1 MKTIAIIGVAHGQ
14 KALYLKA
21 KEMGV
26 RTIGF
31 GWQEGAECDKLAD
44 RYYPVSILDTDRI
57 CEICEAEGVD
67 GVVSNASNL
76 TARVT
81 ATISER
87 MNLIGNPRTV
97 IDNALDKWIV
107 RNLTEDIHS
116 LTPVRYELMSAGIR
130 NTTLAYPCI
139 VKPTGGGG
147 KRGVSYVANEIEF
160 NNAVKYACESGCGE
174 VLIEEFITGNEIS
187 VESISYNG
195 EHFVLQIT
203 DKENTG
209 APHFVEIAHHQPSQL
224 PVEIQNR
231 IKLIVPEIL
240 SKLGFRN
247 GATHIEFKIDNS
259 GNIYLIEVNP
269 RGGGDEISNQLV
281 YLSTGI
287 DYLRLMI
294 SVALGRFDS
303 TSLIFHPS
311 CAGIYFLC
319 NQTAN
324 LASFITDSD
333 NQPWFHTK
341 EINDKELM
349 ISTGNRDRNGWM
361 IYQGPDKISPQKSV

>member
-1 MKTIAIIGVAHGQ
+1 MNTIAIIGVAHGQ

-21 KEMGV
+21 KEMGI

-44 RYYPVSILDTDRI
+44 RYYPVSILDTDKI
-57 CEICEAEGVD
+57 CDICKTERVD

-76 TARVT
+76 TSQIT

-97 IDNALDKWIV
+97 IDLALDKYIV
-107 RNLTEDIHS
+107 RNLTKEIQG
-116 LTPVRYELMSAGIR
+116 LTPVSYELLSVVTLG
-130 NTTLAYPCI
+130 TTLAFPCI

-147 KRGVSYVANEIEF
+147 KRGVSYVADENEF
-160 NNAVKYACESGCGE
+160 NDAVKYAYESGCGE
-174 VLIEEFITGNEIS
+174 VLIEEFIAGNEIS

-231 IKLIVPEIL
+231 IKIVVPEIL
-240 SKLGFRN
+240 SKLGFKN

-269 RGGGDEISNQLV
+269 RGGGGEISNHLV

-287 DYLRLMI
+287 DYVKLMI
-294 SVALGRFDS
+294 ETALGTFDAA
-303 TSLIFHPS
+303 SLTYSHS
-311 CAGIYFLC
+311 YAGIYFLC
-319 NQTAN
+319 NQTAG
-324 LASFITDSD
+324 LLHFIKESDS
-333 NQPWFHTK
+333 QPWFYTK
-341 EINDKELM
+341 HINKGSLTE
-349 ISTGNRDRNGWM
+349 STGNRDRNGWM
-361 IYQGPDKISPQKSV
+361 IYKSLAKIYPTT